1 MFFFLLLGG
10 ISGAATL
17 TTAAALAS
25 AFPPLDFLNEAW
37 WILVIVPLG
46 ALIGISVVR
55 LILSRTAPITTKE
68 QFVAWVISTFMGF
81 PASFVASF
89 LLVGAGPDY
98 IAYRYLAF
106 VIEYGLL
113 WGFIVLMCL
122 RQSARR

>member
-46 ALIGISVVR
+46 ALTGISVVR
-55 LILSRTAPITTKE
+55 FILSRAAPITTKE
-68 QFVAWVISTFMGF
+68 QFMAWVTSTFMGF
-81 PASFVASF
+81 PVSLIAPF
-89 LLVGAGPDY
+89 LLVGAGPRY
-98 IAYRYLAF
+98 MAYRYLVF